1 MINKAVIKNFG
12 TLTNIK
18 WENLGK
24 INLIIGE
31 NSSGKTFLLKALY
44 STMRTIEEYKR
55 GDDKR
60 SENEILSEKLYWT
73 FQTEKIG
80 DLVSKTS
87 TSTPCKGCQERA
99 DGDEKFSDL
108 VAKTSTTKL
117 SCEITFD
124 NKEFHYQFGK
134 DTTKIIQSL
143 TNRTSP
149 RMSNSIFLPSK
160 EVLSIYHLILESR
173 EKDKLF
179 GFDDTYLDLVRALA
193 LPRKGGESYPKFAN
207 SRKALEDILGGK
219 VEYDEITTRW
229 QFKKGNQKF
238 AIGVTAEGIKKIAIL
253 DSLLA
258 NRYLDTE
265 SIIFIDEPE
274 SALHPAAISK
284 LLDIIKVLAHSGIQF
299 FLASHSYFVI
309 KKLYLIAR
317 KNNFSIPF
325 ISLNNNQNGEVG
337 YDDLLNGMPDNSIID
352 ESIRLYKEEISGVLG

>member
-1 MINKAVIKNFG
+1 MINKVVIKNFG

-18 WENLGK
+18 WQNLGR
-24 INLIIGE
+24 INLVVGE
-31 NSSGKTFLLKALY
+31 NGSGKSFLLKALY

-55 GDDKR
+55 GDDR
-60 SENEILSEKLYWT
+60 RTESEILSEKLYWT
-73 FQTEKIG
+73 FQTERIG

-87 TSTPCKGCQERA
+87 TDS
-99 DGDEKFSDL
+99 
-108 VAKTSTTKL
+108 L
-117 SCEITFD
+117 SCEITHND
-124 NKEFHYQFGK
+124 KEFQYRFGK

-143 TNRTSP
+143 RNQTSP
-149 RMSNSIFLPSK
+149 RASNSIFLPSK

-193 LPRKGGESYPKFAN
+193 IPRKGGKNYAEFAD
-207 SRKALEDILGGK
+207 SRKALEAILDGK
-219 VEYDEITTRW
+219 VEYDESTQRW

-284 LLDIIKVLAHSGIQF
+284 LLDIIYVLADGGIQF

-309 KKLYLIAR
+309 KKLHLIAR
-317 KNNFSIPF
+317 QKNISIPF
-325 ISLNNNQNGEVG
+325 ISLHSNHNGEVE
-337 YDDLLNGMPDNSIID
+337 YDNLLNGLPDNSIID
-352 ESIRLYKEEISGVLG
+352 ESIRLYKEEISGVLE

>member
-1 MINKAVIKNFG
+1 MINKVVIKNFG
-12 TLTNIK
+12 ALTDIK

-31 NSSGKTFLLKALY
+31 NSSGKSFLLKALY

-55 GDDKR
+55 GDDRR
-60 SENEILSEKLYWT
+60 SESEILTEKLYWT

-80 DLVSKTS
+80 DLVSKNA
-87 TSTPCKGCQERA
+87 A
-99 DGDEKFSDL
+99 DL
-108 VAKTSTTKL
+108 L
-117 SCEITFD
+117 SCEITHND
-124 NKEFHYQFGK
+124 KEFAYRFGK
-134 DTTKIIQSL
+134 DTTKNIQSL

-149 RMSNSIFLPSK
+149 RASNSIFIPAK
-160 EVLSIYHLILESR
+160 EVLSLYHLILESR

-193 LPRKGGESYPKFAN
+193 LPRKGGKNYAEFAD

-219 VEYDEITTRW
+219 VEYDESSKRW
-229 QFKKGNQKF
+229 QFKKGNQKY

-284 LLDIIKVLAHSGIQF
+284 FLDIIYVLADRGIQF

-317 KNNFSIPF
+317 QKQLAIPF
-325 ISLNNNQNGEVG
+325 ISLSGNGGKVE
-337 YDDLLNGMPDNSIID
+337 YDDLLKGMPDNSIIN
-352 ESIRLYKEEISGVLG
+352 ESIRLYKEEINEVLK

>member
-1 MINKAVIKNFG
+1 MINNVLIKNFG
-12 TLTNIK
+12 NLTNIK
-18 WENLGK
+18 WHNLGK

-31 NSSGKTFLLKALY
+31 NSSGKSFLLKALY
-44 STMRTIEEYKR
+44 CSMRTIEEYKR
-55 GDDKR
+55 GDDRR
-60 SENEILSEKLYWT
+60 SESEILLEKLYWT

-80 DLVSKTS
+80 DLVSKTATDS
-87 TSTPCKGCQERA
+87 
-99 DGDEKFSDL
+99 
-108 VAKTSTTKL
+108 L
-117 SCEITFD
+117 SCELTF
-124 NKEFHYQFGK
+124 NEKEFLYKFGK
-134 DTTKIIQSL
+134 DTTKTIQSL

-149 RMSNSIFLPSK
+149 RSSNSIFLPSK

-193 LPRKGGESYPKFAN
+193 LPRKGGRNYSEFAD

-219 VEYDEITTRW
+219 VEYDEITKRW

-284 LLDIIKVLAHSGIQF
+284 FLDIIGVLADRGIQF

-309 KKLYLIAR
+309 KKLYLMAR
-317 KNNFSIPF
+317 QKDDSIPF
-325 ISLNNNQNGEVG
+325 ISLPDNHDQGVE
-337 YDDLLNGMPDNSIID
+337 YDDLLKGMPNNSIIN
-352 ESIRLYKEEISGVLG
+352 ESIRLYEEEISGALE

>member
-1 MINKAVIKNFG
+1 MINKVVINNFG
-12 TLTNIK
+12 ALTNIK
-18 WENLGK
+18 WQNLGK
-24 INLIIGE
+24 INLIVGE
-31 NSSGKTFLLKALY
+31 NSSGKSFLLKALY

-55 GDDKR
+55 GDDRR
-60 SENEILSEKLYWT
+60 SESEILSEKLYWT

-80 DLVSKTS
+80 DLVSKNAT
-87 TSTPCKGCQERA
+87 
-99 DGDEKFSDL
+99 DL
-108 VAKTSTTKL
+108 L
-117 SCEITFD
+117 SCEITHN
-124 NKEFHYQFGK
+124 NKEFAYRFGK
-134 DTTKIIQSL
+134 DTTKNIQSL

-149 RMSNSIFLPSK
+149 RASNSIFIPAK
-160 EVLSIYHLILESR
+160 EVLSLYHLILESR

-193 LPRKGGESYPKFAN
+193 LPRKGGKNYVEFAD

-219 VEYDEITTRW
+219 VEYDESSKRW
-229 QFKKGNQKF
+229 QFKKGNQKY

-274 SALHPAAISK
+274 SALHPTAISK
-284 LLDIIKVLAHSGIQF
+284 FLDIIYVLAEGGIQF

-317 KNNFSIPF
+317 QREMEIPF
-325 ISLNNNQNGEVG
+325 ISLPGNGGKVE
-337 YDDLLNGMPDNSIID
+337 YDDLLKGMPDNSIIN
-352 ESIRLYKEEISGVLG
+352 ESIRLYKEEINEVLE